1 MARLPKRPKL
11 PDVRALP
18 GAGVVGKGAGAL
30 GKAASRLP
38 HPPTIPLPG
47 PLARASAGA
56 RTRAR
61 RAGVKILTTGSGIPV
76 VRPVAELGMRLM
88 FDNLSGRW
96 EAIREDPQYREGF
109 RECLSY
115 LPHGFRPRR
124 VLDAACGT
132 GQATSVLIERWPG
145 VRVFGTDISPKM
157 VQAATEL
164 VPEAAFQVAS
174 VHKLPFADGEF
185 DLVTALDGVIDL
197 AEMLRVLHRKGR
209 LLIVYSR
216 EGTTPVSRDLDELAT
231 EAFAIGAF
239 ADAHTETRSHALVV
253 RHRR

>member
-1 MARLPKRPKL
+1 MARLPKL
-11 PDVRALP
+11 PHLPGLPSIPALP
-18 GAGVVGKGAGAL
+18 A
-30 GKAASRLP
+30 
-38 HPPTIPLPG
+38 
-47 PLARASAGA
+47 PLARASARA

-61 RAGVKILTTGSGIPV
+61 RAGVKVLTTGSRIRV

-96 EAIREDPQYREGF
+96 EQIREDPQYREGF
-109 RECLSY
+109 RECLPY
-115 LPHGFRPRR
+115 LPRGFRPRR

-145 VRVFGTDISPKM
+145 VRVLGTDIAPKM
-157 VQAATEL
+157 VAAATEL
-164 VPEAAFQVAS
+164 VPTAEFQVAS
-174 VHKLPFADGEF
+174 VHKLPFEDGEF
-185 DLVTALDGVIDL
+185 DLVTALDGVVDL

-216 EGTTPVSRDLDELAT
+216 EGTTPVSRPLDELAT
-231 EAFAIGAF
+231 EAFGLGAF
-239 ADAHTETRSHALVV
+239 AEAHTETRSHALVV